1 MAAVAPPASFMDK
14 QTLSKARVLVTGD
27 AMLDRYWFGDAERI
41 SPEAPVPVV
50 RISRTEER
58 LGGAANVAVNIASV
72 GGRSSLLCVVGN
84 DEPGRTLERF
94 AREQG
99 ITPHFQFDESLD
111 TTVKLR
117 VVARQQQMLR
127 CDFESHPAEE
137 VLNKHLDKF
146 RALLAEHDALILSDY
161 GKGGLSHIVSMI
173 AMARDAGIPVLID
186 PKGDDYSRYRG
197 ATMLTPNR
205 SELRQVVG
213 SWRTEEELTAKAQ
226 GLRAELG
233 LKYLLTRSEEGM
245 TLYFEGGQITVPTQA
260 REVYDVSG
268 AGDTVIA
275 ILATMLATGMPVE
288 EAVRTANRAAGV
300 VVGKLGTATVS
311 YEELF

>member
-1 MAAVAPPASFMDK
+1 M
-14 QTLSKARVLVTGD
+14 
-27 AMLDRYWFGDAERI
+27 
-41 SPEAPVPVV
+41 

-213 SWRTEEELTAKAQ
+213 S
-226 GLRAELG
+226 
-233 LKYLLTRSEEGM
+233 KYLLLTRSEEGM

-275 ILATMLATGMPVE
+275 ILATMLATGMTVE

>member
-1 MAAVAPPASFMDK
+1 
-14 QTLSKARVLVTGD
+14 
-27 AMLDRYWFGDAERI
+27 MLDRFWFGDAERI

-58 LGGAANVAVNIASV
+58 LGGAANVAVNIANV

-127 CDFESHPAEE
+127 CESHPAEE

-233 LKYLLTRSEEGM
+233 LKYLLLTRSEEGM

-275 ILATMLATGMPVE
+275 ILATMLATGMTVE